1 MNVEAEILDLKR
13 RVAALETFVR
23 SGRDPGRRSHHSGLV
38 PAQTGPNR
46 PVPPVPVP
54 ETAIRLAELKAE
66 IAGVRT
72 EVGQDF
78 EALIVEIAG
87 FRAQTNE
94 HFKSTQFEIMEK
106 FDSLRCEM
114 IDLALRL
121 DRLLETKGA

>member
-13 RVAALETFVR
+13 RVEALETILR
-23 SGRDPGRRSHHSGLV
+23 SGSDPGRSDLV
-38 PAQTGPNR
+38 PAQTGPYM
-46 PVPPVPVP
+46 PDS
-54 ETAIRLAELKAE
+54 ETSIGLAELKAE
-66 IAGVRT
+66 IADVRT
-72 EVGQDF
+72 ETSQDF

-94 HFKSTQFEIMEK
+94 HFKSTQSEIMEK

-121 DRLLETKGA
+121 DRLLEINGA